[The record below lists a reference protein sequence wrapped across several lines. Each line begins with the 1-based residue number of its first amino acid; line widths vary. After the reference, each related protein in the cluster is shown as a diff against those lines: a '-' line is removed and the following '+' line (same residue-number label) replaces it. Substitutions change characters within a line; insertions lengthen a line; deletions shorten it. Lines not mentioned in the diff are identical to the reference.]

1 MRPAGDTIE
10 PITKGRLKAGLAVL
24 IGATAIASCGPT
36 EAVVLA
42 GVGLANFVYTD
53 KLPSD
58 YLAEFASGAEC
69 NTLKALKDKGPWC
82 RESFE
87 RVVYERPLY
96 CYKTLGQITC
106 YDKKDPY
113 GRNST
118 RVR

>member
-1 MRPAGDTIE
+1 M
-10 PITKGRLKAGLAVL
+10 AGLAAL
-24 IGATAIASCGPT
+24 IGATAVAACGPT

-42 GVGLANFVYTD
+42 SASLANFVYTD

-58 YLAEFASGAEC
+58 YLAEFATGEEC
-69 NTLKALKDKGPWC
+69 STLKALKDKGPWC

-87 RVVYERPLY
+87 HVVYERPIY
-96 CYKTLGQITC
+96 CYRTLGQIAC